1 MIKMNKSKIFLGLL
15 VMGYS
20 GIAAA
25 QDGQGSST
33 TDNSYRSSAATDSTF
48 EYAESLYIGPDAV
61 WEIDGVHTVYSKN
74 IWIAPGAQIKGNG
87 KLIIAN
93 PANNTYYNF
102 PAGATRVDGNNGN
115 YITLNIEH
123 HNPGNIIFEDIA
135 DPGFATVNPS
145 GSLAAALKI
154 GNDFSFEIHRA
165 DVLLNGNDFIFSH
178 NGTIS
183 NYGPY
188 RMVVTGNSIA
198 AHMIKENTIAGSFT
212 FPIGI
217 AEEDYTPAVVS
228 GNNTYYV
235 SVQDYAASAST
246 EKTPDNGIDRTWHIY
261 GGAAG
266 NVRLHHNSPA
276 TNGATYDDVNAFI
289 TRYLGDGLWSSGLP
303 EQSQTGIH
311 TNTVT
316 IGAGIPVS
324 GNEDAAYLSKTSDRL
339 TPLPVELLSFIAHKK
354 GDAVTLTWLTANEKN
369 CRGFDIERSAD
380 GREWTQAGF
389 TASLS
394 PNGNS
399 TETTEYHFM
408 DRQPL
413 IGQNYYR
420 LKQWN
425 TDGQYTYSPVR
436 NVLFD
441 EKNTIRLYPNPVKDE
456 LQITNLATDAGIDIY
471 NVSGRLMY
479 QLKTDKTEW
488 SISFRQWAAGTYY
501 IRISNPEGQSTTHK
515 VIKAD

>member
-1 MIKMNKSKIFLGLL
+1 MIQMNRSKIFLGLL
-15 VMGYS
+15 AMGYS
-20 GIAAA
+20 GMVVA
-25 QDGQGSST
+25 QDGSGSSM
-33 TDNSYRSSAATDSTF
+33 TDNGYRSSAATDSTF

-93 PANNTYYNF
+93 PANNPYYNS
-102 PAGATRVDGNNGN
+102 PAGATRIDGNNGN

-123 HNPGNIIFEDIA
+123 HNPENIVLDDIA

-145 GSLAAALKI
+145 GSLSAALKI

-165 DVLLNGNDFIFSH
+165 DVLLNGNDFIFGD

-217 AEEDYTPAVVS
+217 REEDYTPAVVS
-228 GNNTYYV
+228 GNSTYYV
-235 SVQDYAASAST
+235 SVQDYAASASA
-246 EKTPDNGIDRTWHIY
+246 EKDPDNGIDRTWHIY

-266 NVRLHHNSPA
+266 NIRLHHNSPV
-276 TNGATYDDVNAFI
+276 TDGALYNDVNAFI
-289 TRYLGDGLWSSGLP
+289 TRYLGDGLWSSGVP

-316 IGAGIPVS
+316 IGAGVPVS
-324 GNEDAAYLSKTSDRL
+324 GNVEASYLSKTSNML
-339 TPLPVELLSFIAHKK
+339 TPLPVELLSFTADKK
-354 GDAVTLTWLTANEKN
+354 DNAVSLTWLTANEKN

-380 GREWTQAGF
+380 GREWAQAGF

-399 TETTEYHFM
+399 TITNEYHFI

-413 IGQNYYR
+413 NGQNYYR
-420 LKQWN
+420 LKQWS

-436 NVLFD
+436 NILF
-441 EKNTIRLYPNPVKDE
+441 EAKNIIRVYPNPAKDE
-456 LQITNLATDAGIDIY
+456 LQLTNLSVDAAIDIY
-471 NVSGRLMY
+471 NVSGSLVY
-479 QLKTDKTEW
+479 QTKADKTELR
-488 SISFRQWAAGTYY
+488 ISCGQWTAGTYY
-501 IRISNPEGQSTTHK
+501 IRIRNAESQSTTHK